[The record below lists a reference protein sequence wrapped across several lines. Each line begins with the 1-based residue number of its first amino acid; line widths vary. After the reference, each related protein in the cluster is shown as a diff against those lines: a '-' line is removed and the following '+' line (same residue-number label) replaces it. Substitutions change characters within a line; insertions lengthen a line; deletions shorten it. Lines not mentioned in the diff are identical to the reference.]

1 MKSEFIDYLISIA
14 PEGETVLFVKQIV
27 KPNLFHKGG
36 VQQCSWPA
44 FLPSSYDGK
53 GAWFGN
59 TASFIVNRFKDGK
72 PSASA
77 SNCEVVAFLVLDD
90 VGTKS
95 KMPDLV
101 PTWVMETSPGNYQ
114 YGYTFSLDDQPTKGE
129 FSAAIKAIA
138 DAGYTDG
145 GAINAVRNF
154 RLPGSI
160 NLKPGRDNF
169 ASVLVVFN
177 PDLEFTLPQIC
188 EALDVHPAEADTATV
203 KRIDLLDDGTDD
215 VLSYLVKRGDVIEN
229 ANAEGWYGVTC
240 INAGAHSDG
249 NPMARYHPLNRA
261 YMCFHES
268 CQHLDSKTYLEWV
281 QADGGPAHGHGLREE
296 LLASVMNDTLAKLE
310 PSDMFT
316 NDAVTAIAEVERKEI
331 GRMEKQDWFN
341 RFAYIIAD
349 ESYFDLTTRREVS
362 RSSFNALFRHIECKS
377 IHSGRKIEASVCYDE
392 NRQAKGAHAL
402 VGVTYAAGE
411 SMLTALDGDMY
422 GNRWRD
428 ARPDVTGKDGN
439 ITAWLD
445 HCKNLVPEL
454 AEREHIFN
462 VMAYKLQHPKVKINH
477 AILHGGD
484 QGAGKDTMY
493 APFIWAVCGPH
504 LKNRG
509 LVDNDGISSQFG
521 YALESEILIINEL
534 KEPDARE
541 RRALAN
547 KLKPVIAAPPET
559 LTINRKGLHPYD
571 MLNRMFV
578 LAFSND
584 PVPIQLESQDRRWFC
599 VWSHAPRMDAEAA
612 RIMWGWFKTGGG
624 YEAIASWLYLRDVST
639 FNPSATPMM
648 TEFKLNLVEQGMSS
662 AESYLV
668 DMMRNRVGEF
678 KSGVIASPFHS
689 ICERLTQS
697 SGTKIP
703 QPAFLHALKE
713 AGWKDNGRLSSR
725 DFTSA
730 KHIFTAPNDDVINGL
745 SKSELR
751 RSVEPEIN
759 RKLTLV
765 N

>member
-1 MKSEFIDYLISIA
+1 
-14 PEGETVLFVKQIV
+14 
-27 KPNLFHKGG
+27 
-36 VQQCSWPA
+36 
-44 FLPSSYDGK
+44 
-53 GAWFGN
+53 
-59 TASFIVNRFKDGK
+59 
-72 PSASA
+72 
-77 SNCEVVAFLVLDD
+77 
-90 VGTKS
+90 
-95 KMPDLV
+95 
-101 PTWVMETSPGNYQ
+101 
-114 YGYTFSLDDQPTKGE
+114 
-129 FSAAIKAIA
+129 
-138 DAGYTDG
+138 
-145 GAINAVRNF
+145 
-154 RLPGSI
+154 
-160 NLKPGRDNF
+160 
-169 ASVLVVFN
+169 
-177 PDLEFTLPQIC
+177 
-188 EALDVHPAEADTATV
+188 
-203 KRIDLLDDGTDD
+203 
-215 VLSYLVKRGDVIEN
+215 
-229 ANAEGWYGVTC
+229 
-240 INAGAHSDG
+240 
-249 NPMARYHPLNRA
+249 
-261 YMCFHES
+261 
-268 CQHLDSKTYLEWV
+268 
-281 QADGGPAHGHGLREE
+281 
-296 LLASVMNDTLAKLE
+296 
-310 PSDMFT
+310 
-316 NDAVTAIAEVERKEI
+316 
-331 GRMEKQDWFN
+331 MEKQDWFN

-362 RSSFNALFRHIECKS
+362 RSAFNALFRHIECKS

-599 VWSHAPRMDAEAA
+599 VWSHAPRMCPEEA
-612 RIMWGWFKTGGG
+612 RSMWDWFKTGGG
-624 YEAIASWLYLRDVST
+624 YEAIASWLYLRDVSM

-697 SGTKIP
+697 SGNKIP

-730 KHIFTAPNDDVINGL
+730 KHIFTAPNDDAINAL

-751 RSVEPEIN
+751 RAVEPEIN